1 MLDSRTREIVKSTV
15 PLLEAANTAL
25 TEHFYQRMF
34 RDNPE
39 LKDVFNPSNQASGR
53 QPAALF
59 NAILAYAKNI
69 DNPAVLASAVE
80 RIAQKH
86 TGFAITP
93 SQYDIVGHHLLESIK
108 ELAPDAA
115 TPEVIDA
122 WAQAYGALAGLFIG
136 REEQIYQQSEQKI
149 GGWRGY
155 RDFVVAEKHQE
166 STLITSFLLVPTDGN
181 EVVDFLPGQY
191 LNLHLVGPTLTNNEY
206 RQYSLCQ
213 APNGQNYRIAV
224 KREPN
229 GVASNFL
236 HDEVQVGDKLQV
248 LPPSGD
254 FFMEVSTETPVVLM
268 SGGVGQTPMRAML
281 DHLIKHKHT
290 ADIHWLH
297 ACEDGAQHAFQ
308 ADIHAL
314 RQTNPNLTTHVWYR
328 TPGAQ
333 DQARAHY
340 NSEGFMDLS
349 QLKDSIT
356 TRNTHY
362 YFCGP
367 LPFMAMVKA
376 TLIGWGISDDRLH
389 YEVFGP
395 HESL

>member
-1 MLDSRTREIVKSTV
+1 MLDSRTKEIVKSTV

-25 TEHFYQRMF
+25 TEHFYKRMF

-39 LKDVFNPSNQASGR
+39 LKDVFNLSNQASGR

-59 NAILAYAKNI
+59 SAVLAYAKNI
-69 DNPAVLASAVE
+69 DNPAVLGHAVE

-86 TGFAITP
+86 TGFSIQP
-93 SQYDIVGHHLLESIK
+93 EQYDIVGHHLLETIK

-122 WAQAYGALAGLFIG
+122 WAQAYGALAGMFIG
-136 REEQIYQQSEQKI
+136 REEQLYQQKEQET

-155 RDFVVAEKHQE
+155 RNFVVTEKNVE
-166 STLITSFLLVPTDGN
+166 SALITSFLLTPEDGGA
-181 EVVDFLPGQY
+181 VIDFLSGQY
-191 LNLHLVGPTLTNNEY
+191 LNLHLVSPKLAHNEY

-213 APNGQNYRIAV
+213 AANGKNYRIAV

-229 GVASNFL
+229 GVASNFM
-236 HDEVQVGDKLQV
+236 HDEVQVGAVLQV

-254 FFMEVSTETPVVLM
+254 FFMEVSTNTPVVLI

-281 DHLIKHKHT
+281 DQLIKHQHK
-290 ADIHWLH
+290 ANIHWLH
-297 ACEDGAQHAFQ
+297 ACEDRSQHAFQ
-308 ADIHAL
+308 ADIQAL
-314 RQTNPNLTTHVWYR
+314 RQANANLTTHVWYR
-328 TPGAQ
+328 TPGEQ
-333 DQARAHY
+333 DQATEHY
-340 NSEGFMDLS
+340 NAQGLMDLNH
-349 QLKDSIT
+349 LKDSIT
-356 TRNTHY
+356 TDNTHY

-367 LPFMAMVKA
+367 LPFMAMVKE
-376 TLIGWGISDDRLH
+376 TLSGWGINDDRLH

-395 HESL
+395 HETL

>member
-25 TEHFYQRMF
+25 TEHFYKRMF

-39 LKDVFNPSNQASGR
+39 LKDVFNLSNQASGR

-59 NAILAYAKNI
+59 NAVLAYAKNI

-93 SQYDIVGHHLLESIK
+93 SQYDIVGHHLLETIK

-136 REEQIYQQSEQKI
+136 REEQLYQESEQKA

-155 RDFVVAEKHQE
+155 RDFVVAEKQQE
-166 STLITSFLLVPTDGN
+166 SALITSFLLVPADGGT
-181 EVVDFLPGQY
+181 VVDFLPGQY
-191 LNLHLVGPTLTNNEY
+191 LNLHLVSPKLTHNEY

-229 GVASNFL
+229 GVASNFM

-254 FFMEVSTETPVVLM
+254 FFMEVSAETPVVLI
-268 SGGVGQTPMRAML
+268 SGGVGQTPMRSML
-281 DHLIKHKHT
+281 DQLIKHKHT

-297 ACEDGAQHAFQ
+297 ACEDGTQHAFQ
-308 ADIHAL
+308 ADIKSL
-314 RQTNPNLTTHVWYR
+314 REANHNLTTHVWYR

-333 DQARAHY
+333 DQASEHY
-340 NSEGFMDLS
+340 NTEGFMDLS
-349 QLKDSIT
+349 ELKDGIT
-356 TRNTHY
+356 TANTHY

-367 LPFMAMVKA
+367 LPFMAMVKE
-376 TLIGWGISDDRLH
+376 TLAGWGVSDDRLH

>member
-25 TEHFYQRMF
+25 TEHFYKRMF

-39 LKDVFNPSNQASGR
+39 LKDVFNLSNQASGR

-59 NAILAYAKNI
+59 NAVLAYAKNI

-93 SQYDIVGHHLLESIK
+93 SQYDIVGHHLLETIK

-136 REEQIYQQSEQKI
+136 REEQIYQESEQKT

-155 RDFVVAEKHQE
+155 RDFVVAEKQAE
-166 STLITSFLLVPTDGN
+166 STLITSFLLVPTDGG
-181 EVVDFLPGQY
+181 EVLDFLPGQY
-191 LNLHLVGPTLTNNEY
+191 LNLHLVSPKLAHNEY

-229 GVASNFL
+229 GVASNFM
-236 HDEVQVGDKLQV
+236 HDEVQVGDTLQV

-254 FFMEVSTETPVVLM
+254 FFMEVSTDTPVVLI

-281 DHLIKHKHT
+281 DQLIKHKHT

-297 ACEDGAQHAFQ
+297 ACEDGTQHAFQ
-308 ADIHAL
+308 ADIQAL
-314 RQTNPNLTTHVWYR
+314 RQANSNLTTHVWYR
-328 TPGAQ
+328 TPGEH
-333 DQARAHY
+333 DQPAEHY
-340 NSEGFMDLS
+340 HTQGFMDLN
-349 QLKDSIT
+349 QLKDGISNA
-356 TRNTHY
+356 NTHY

-367 LPFMAMVKA
+367 LPFMAMVKE
-376 TLIGWGISDDRLH
+376 TLSGWGIADDRLH

>member
-1 MLDSRTREIVKSTV
+1 MLDARTKEIVKSTV

-25 TEHFYQRMF
+25 TEHFYKRMF

-39 LKDVFNPSNQASGR
+39 LKDVFNLSNQASGR

-59 NAILAYAKNI
+59 NAVLAYAKNI

-86 TGFAITP
+86 TGFAISP
-93 SQYDIVGHHLLESIK
+93 AQYDIVGHHLLATIK

-115 TPEVIDA
+115 TPEVIEA
-122 WAQAYGALAGLFIG
+122 WGKAYGSLAGLFIN
-136 REEQIYQQSEQKI
+136 REEQLYQESEQKV

-155 RDFVVAEKHQE
+155 RNFVVAEKQQE
-166 STLITSFLLVPTDGN
+166 SALITSFLLVPEDGGD
-181 EVVDFLPGQY
+181 VVDFLPGQY
-191 LNLHLVGPTLTNNEY
+191 LNLHLVSPKLVHNEY

-213 APNGQNYRIAV
+213 APNGKNYRIAV

-229 GVASNFL
+229 GVASNFM
-236 HDEVQVGDKLQV
+236 HDQVQVGDSLQV

-254 FFMEVSTETPVVLM
+254 FFMEVGPEVPVVLI

-281 DHLIKHKHT
+281 GQLIKHQHT

-297 ACEDGAQHAFQ
+297 ACEDGTQHAFQ
-308 ADIHAL
+308 ADIQAL
-314 RQTNPNLTTHVWYR
+314 REANPNLSTHVWYR
-328 TPGAQ
+328 TPSAQ
-333 DQARAHY
+333 DQPSEHY
-340 NSEGFMDLS
+340 NAEGFMDLNALRERIS
-349 QLKDSIT
+349 ADNS
-356 TRNTHY
+356 HY

-376 TLIGWGISDDRLH
+376 TLTGWGIADERLH

-395 HESL
+395 HETL

>member
-39 LKDVFNPSNQASGR
+39 LKDVFNLSNQASGR

-59 NAILAYAKNI
+59 NAVLAYAKNI

-136 REEQIYQQSEQKI
+136 REEQLYQQSEQKT

-166 STLITSFLLVPTDGN
+166 STLITSFLLVPADGN

-224 KREPN
+224 KRELN

-281 DHLIKHKHT
+281 DQLIKHKHT

-314 RQTNPNLTTHVWYR
+314 RQANANLTTHVWYR
-328 TPGAQ
+328 TPGVQ

-349 QLKDSIT
+349 QLKDRIT